1 MGASINYRV
10 NPDKATSLEIEGW
23 GIDKYE
29 VGAIVFNT
37 TIEQLVTYTGSVWVA
52 LEASTFVAPHGWG
65 YYTEDQTVAST
76 QVITTTPQKLTIDGL
91 GSTSNS
97 SYLPLEIRGISELW
111 NTSTNKIEPI
121 SLGDDY
127 TLRID
132 LKVTAKSGAP
142 TELKLDLD
150 IGGGASPSIVIV
162 ERFIATAKAP
172 PYSISIGFPIFCL
185 TTFVAN
191 GGQIFLATDTGT
203 VTIQERAISSHRL
216 GKGSI

>member
-1 MGASINYRV
+1 MARVLKNSSINVRADRV
-10 NPDKATSLEIEGW
+10 KTVDIPNLEANKG
-23 GIDKYE
+23 E
-29 VGAIVFNT
+29 VIYDEDNLILKVYNGT
-37 TIEQLVTYTGSVWVA
+37 DWVDLA
-52 LEASTFVAPHGWG
+52 ASTFVAPHGWG
-65 YYTEDQTVAST
+65 YYNEDQTVAST

-91 GSTSNS
+91 ASTSES
-97 SYLPLEIRGISELW
+97 GYLPLEIRGISELW

-121 SLGDDY
+121 GIGDDY

-191 GGQIFLATDTGT
+191 GGQLFLSTDTGT
-203 VTIQERAISSHRL
+203 VTIQERAISIHRL
-216 GKGSI
+216 GKGIL